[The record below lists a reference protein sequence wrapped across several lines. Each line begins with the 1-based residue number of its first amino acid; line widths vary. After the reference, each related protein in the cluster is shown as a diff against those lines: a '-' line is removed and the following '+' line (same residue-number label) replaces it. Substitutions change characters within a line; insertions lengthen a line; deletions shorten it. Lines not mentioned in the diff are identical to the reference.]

1 MCAMLARGV
10 CVVPGWLSVV
20 SAVVENT
27 RIIVIVAQPW
37 CSALLWLMSSGSFWI
52 YLKPFK
58 MEIVSSM
65 WALCVFLKNRA
76 SWENRISVPDAQYD
90 GKKSCYT
97 KNRIRHS
104 SQNAPHTFFLSI
116 PVTIYL
122 CASFPPTFFHASVS
136 FWAVWKL
143 RFRPQT
149 TENCS
154 KAPLTPCCSDRL
166 WPWQPWPT

>member
-58 MEIVSSM
+58 MEIVSAM

-90 GKKSCYT
+90 GKK
-97 KNRIRHS
+97 ILLHQE
-104 SQNAPHTFFLSI
+104 QNKACVPECTTYLLPFYPCDDLSMCFFPTDILPCKCVFLSCVKTEI
-116 PVTIYL
+116 
-122 CASFPPTFFHASVS
+122 
-136 FWAVWKL
+136 
-143 RFRPQT
+143 QT
-149 TENCS
+149 TNHWE
-154 KAPLTPCCSDRL
+154 L
-166 WPWQPWPT
+166 